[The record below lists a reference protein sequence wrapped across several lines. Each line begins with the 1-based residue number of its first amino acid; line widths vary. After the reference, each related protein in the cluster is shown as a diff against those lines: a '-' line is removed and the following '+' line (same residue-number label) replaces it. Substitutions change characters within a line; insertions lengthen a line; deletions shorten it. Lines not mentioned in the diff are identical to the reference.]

1 MFHFNCSHGSHEEH
15 QKHYDIVRAIENETG
30 RPIAVLAD
38 LQGPKLRVGRLVD
51 APITLDEGER
61 VRFDLDPAPGT
72 HDRIPLPYQEVFAA
86 LAPGVHLLIDDDKMR
101 LEVEEA
107 AKDSAV
113 ALEGSPGI
121 LGDCRRHGW
130 DRRCRRS
137 GRRDRHAR
145 HTGSGQR
152 HAD

>member
-61 VRFDLDPAPGT
+61 VRFDLDP
-72 HDRIPLPYQEVFAA
+72 R
-86 LAPGVHLLIDDDKMR
+86 LAR
-101 LEVEEA
+101 TTA
-107 AKDSAV
+107 S
-113 ALEGSPGI
+113 
-121 LGDCRRHGW
+121 
-130 DRRCRRS
+130 RCPTRRS
-137 GRRDRHAR
+137 SRRLRPAYICSL
-145 HTGSGQR
+145 TMT
-152 HAD
+152 